1 MIDMKKVMLV
11 GRTHSG
17 KTTLAEILTYGDSKS
32 KKTQSVERIGN
43 FIDTPGEFVEI
54 PHLYRGLLVSSYD
67 ADIIVLVETIDDE
80 NSIFPPGFSSAFNR
94 EVIGVITKTDKDGD
108 AEKVK
113 TNLLRAG
120 ASKIF
125 EVSNKDLSSFKELKE
140 YLFSEG

>member
-1 MIDMKKVMLV
+1 MKKIMLV

-17 KTTLAEILTYGDSKS
+17 KTTLAENLTYGNALS
-32 KKTQSVERIGN
+32 KKTQSVERVGN

-67 ADIIVLVETIDDE
+67 ADIIILVETADEE

-94 EVIGVITKTDKDGD
+94 EVIGVITKTDKGGD
-108 AEKVK
+108 FEKVSE
-113 TNLLRAG
+113 NLSRAG

-125 EVSNKDLSSFKELKE
+125 AISNKDMESLKELKD
-140 YLFSEG
+140 YLFSEE